1 MKIKENVKNINLKWI
16 YIITGTF
23 LMAIA
28 YKSIYDS
35 AGMVTGGI
43 SGISIII
50 RRLSLIAKESW
61 KSGWLPQS
69 GIPIWFTNIILD
81 IPLFI
86 WAYCKKGIDYIKDTL
101 AADAL
106 LTFFMAVLP
115 ADTRVDVSY
124 LKTAII
130 GGIMAGVGIGMVL
143 GTEITTGG
151 TDLLAGLIVER
162 SRYLSVVVIMNI
174 IDALIIIAGAFA
186 FGIRVTMYA
195 ILAIVIT
202 TFIAEFIIRWHMK
215 VKSFGDVSED

>member
-1 MKIKENVKNINLKWI
+1 MIIKENVKNINFKWI

-69 GIPIWFTNIILD
+69 GIPIWLTNIMLD

-101 AADAL
+101 AADVL

-143 GTEITTGG
+143 RTEITTGG
-151 TDLLAGLIVER
+151 NGSACWSDC
-162 SRYLSVVVIMNI
+162 
-174 IDALIIIAGAFA
+174 
-186 FGIRVTMYA
+186 
-195 ILAIVIT
+195 
-202 TFIAEFIIRWHMK
+202 
-215 VKSFGDVSED
+215 

>member
-1 MKIKENVKNINLKWI
+1 MIIKENVKNIYLKWI

-28 YKSIYDS
+28 YKSIYYS

-69 GIPIWFTNIILD
+69 GIPIWLTNIMLD

-101 AADAL
+101 AADVL
-106 LTFFMAVLP
+106 LTFYGSTSSGYKSRCKLFK
-115 ADTRVDVSY
+115 DCHNWRHNGRCWY
-124 LKTAII
+124 WN
-130 GGIMAGVGIGMVL
+130 GIK
-143 GTEITTGG
+143 
-151 TDLLAGLIVER
+151 D
-162 SRYLSVVVIMNI
+162 
-174 IDALIIIAGAFA
+174 
-186 FGIRVTMYA
+186 
-195 ILAIVIT
+195 
-202 TFIAEFIIRWHMK
+202 
-215 VKSFGDVSED
+215 

>member
-1 MKIKENVKNINLKWI
+1 MKFIAAVDKNW
-16 YIITGTF
+16 
-23 LMAIA
+23 AIGN
-28 YKSIYDS
+28 KGRLLIRISEDQRNFRQTTM
-35 AGMVTGGI
+35 GHVVVLGRKTLEEFPGGI
-43 SGISIII
+43 SGISIIV

-61 KSGWLPQS
+61 KSEWLPQS
-69 GIPIWFTNIILD
+69 GIPIWLTNIMLD

-143 GTEITTGG
+143 RTEITTGG
-151 TDLLAGLIVER
+151 TDVFEDKNDFYI
-162 SRYLSVVVIMNI
+162 
-174 IDALIIIAGAFA
+174 F
-186 FGIRVTMYA
+186 F
-195 ILAIVIT
+195 
-202 TFIAEFIIRWHMK
+202 FIF
-215 VKSFGDVSED
+215 F

>member
-1 MKIKENVKNINLKWI
+1 MIIKENVKNINLKWI

-130 GGIMAGVGIGMVL
+130 GG
-143 GTEITTGG
+143 

>member
-61 KSGWLPQS
+61 KSGWFPQS
-69 GIPIWFTNIILD
+69 GIPIWFTNIMLD

-143 GTEITTGG
+143 MTEITTGG
-151 TDLLAGLIVER
+151 NGSAGG
-162 SRYLSVVVIMNI
+162 S
-174 IDALIIIAGAFA
+174 DC
-186 FGIRVTMYA
+186 
-195 ILAIVIT
+195 
-202 TFIAEFIIRWHMK
+202 
-215 VKSFGDVSED
+215 

>member
-1 MKIKENVKNINLKWI
+1 MIIKENVKNINLKWI

-61 KSGWLPQS
+61 KSGWFPQS

-130 GGIMAGVGIGMVL
+130 GGIMAG
-143 GTEITTGG
+143 
-151 TDLLAGLIVER
+151 
-162 SRYLSVVVIMNI
+162 
-174 IDALIIIAGAFA
+174 AFV

>member
-1 MKIKENVKNINLKWI
+1 MPSYNKFSYKSCYNNRQNCIHRNPYSKCKCPC
-16 YIITGTF
+16 YY
-23 LMAIA
+23 
-28 YKSIYDS
+28 YKSI
-35 AGMVTGGI
+35 
-43 SGISIII
+43 
-50 RRLSLIAKESW
+50 
-61 KSGWLPQS
+61 
-69 GIPIWFTNIILD
+69 N
-81 IPLFI
+81 
-86 WAYCKKGIDYIKDTL
+86 YIKDTL

-143 GTEITTGG
+143 RTEITTGG

-186 FGIRVTMYA
+186 FGIREYQ
-195 ILAIVIT
+195 
-202 TFIAEFIIRWHMK
+202 E
-215 VKSFGDVSED
+215 